1 MGRIKSILC
10 AIDFSDCS
18 PEITDYVRE
27 LAESLNAS
35 VVVVYAAQ
43 SLNRYMLFNVA
54 ETAVKDFTDTMVA
67 GASERMDK
75 LLEETFGDVEAK
87 GVVET
92 GYPAEVILRAAS
104 ENDCDLIVM
113 GTHGRSGWD
122 RIVFGSVAEKVVKAS
137 KIPVMTVPPKDGGRE

>member
-1 MGRIKSILC
+1 MGKIGNILC
-10 AIDFSDCS
+10 AIDFSDYS
-18 PEITDYVRE
+18 PEITEYVRE

-54 ETAVKDFTDTMVA
+54 ETAVKDFTDTMVS
-67 GASERMDK
+67 GARERMDK
-75 LLEETFGDVEAK
+75 VLEETFRDVDAK

-92 GYPAEVILRAAS
+92 GYPAEVILTAAR

-122 RIVFGSVAEKVVKAS
+122 RIVFGSVAEKVVKTS
-137 KIPVMTVPPKDGGRE
+137 NIPVMTVPPKGDARE